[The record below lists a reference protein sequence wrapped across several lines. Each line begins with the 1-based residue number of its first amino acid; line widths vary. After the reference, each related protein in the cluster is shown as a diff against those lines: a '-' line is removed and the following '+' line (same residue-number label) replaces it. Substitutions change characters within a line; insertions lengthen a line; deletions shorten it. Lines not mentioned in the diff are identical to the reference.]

1 MPRNPFS
8 KESSLATIPS
18 TMQAVTVLNPG
29 KDSSLQLQ
37 SYPVPVPSAEQLLI
51 KVAAAGINRADL
63 MQRRGMYPPP
73 PGDSEI
79 LGLEVAGIV
88 VAAGPQH
95 KSWLGKAVFGLV
107 PGGGYAEYA
116 LLHAGHAMAVPAGY
130 SMAEAAACAE
140 VFLTAYQL
148 LFTIGGLQS
157 GQRVLIHAGASGVGT
172 AAIQLAKAAGAMV
185 AVTASSEDKLA
196 ACKALGAELL
206 LNYTTVRF
214 EQQLAAQWPD
224 GVNLILDP
232 VAGDYIGREIPL
244 LAMDGK
250 IVIYAMMGGRDI
262 PQLDLAALFK
272 RRGQLICSTLRN
284 RSNRYKTALTQAF
297 SNAFGRALA
306 QRQIAPVLQ
315 QQFTLQQA
323 GQAHQLMASNQTVGK
338 LVLTL

>member
-1 MPRNPFS
+1 MAN
-8 KESSLATIPS
+8 IPS
-18 TMQAVTVLNPG
+18 TMQAIAVVNAG
-29 KDSSLQLQ
+29 KDSTLQIEQ
-37 SYPVPVPSAEQLLI
+37 RPVPVPAAEQLLV

-63 MQRRGMYPPP
+63 MQRRGLYPPP
-73 PGDSEI
+73 AGDSDI

-130 SMAEAAACAE
+130 SMAEAAASAE

-148 LFTIGGLQS
+148 LFSIGALQS
-157 GQRVLIHAGASGVGT
+157 GQKVLIHAGASGVGT
-172 AAIQLAKAAGAMV
+172 AAIQLAKAAGAV
-185 AVTASSEDKLA
+185 IAATASSDDKLA
-196 ACKALGAELL
+196 ACKALGAEVL
-206 LNYTTVRF
+206 LNYTTAAF
-214 EQQLAAQWPD
+214 EQELAAQWPD

-232 VAGDYIGREIPL
+232 VAGDYISREIPL

-250 IVIYAMMGGRDI
+250 IVLYAMMGGREI
-262 PQLDLAALFK
+262 PQLDLSLLFK

-284 RSNRYKTALTQAF
+284 RSNKYKTALTQAF
-297 SNAFGRALA
+297 CNAFGQALA
-306 QRQIAPVLQ
+306 HRQIAPVLQ
-315 QQFTLQQA
+315 QQFKLQQA
-323 GQAHQLMASNQTVGK
+323 EQAHQLMASNQTVGK

>member
-1 MPRNPFS
+1 M
-8 KESSLATIPS
+8 ATIPS
-18 TMQAVTVLNPG
+18 TMQAIAVVNAG
-29 KDSSLQLQ
+29 KDSTLRVEQR
-37 SYPVPVPSAEQLLI
+37 PVPQPSAEQLLV

-63 MQRRGMYPPP
+63 MQRRGLYPPP
-73 PGDSEI
+73 AGDSDI

-116 LLHAGHAMAVPAGY
+116 LLNAGHAMAVPAGY

-148 LFTIGGLQS
+148 LFSIGALQS
-157 GQRVLIHAGASGVGT
+157 GQKVLIHAGASGVGT
-172 AAIQLAKAAGAMV
+172 AAIQLAKAAGAV
-185 AVTASSEDKLA
+185 IAVTASSDDKLA
-196 ACKALGAELL
+196 ACKALGAEVL
-206 LNYTTVRF
+206 LNYTTAAF
-214 EQQLAAQWPD
+214 EQELAAQWPD

-232 VAGDYIGREIPL
+232 VAGEYISREIPL

-250 IVIYAMMGGRDI
+250 IVLYAMMGGREI
-262 PQLDLAALFK
+262 PQLDLSMLFK

-284 RSNRYKTALTQAF
+284 RSNKYKTALTQAF
-297 SNAFGRALA
+297 CNAFGQALA
-306 QRQIAPVLQ
+306 HRQIAPVLQ
-315 QQFTLQQA
+315 QQFKLHQA
-323 GQAHQLMASNQTVGK
+323 EQAHQLMASNQTVGK